1 MKSVELSIRNSSH
14 PILGRLESVS
24 YPHVGTMIYNFYGG
38 HVSANPSA
46 NDKFWEAFSIERSYS
61 FGDGT
66 DDFINTDIDIGDIVQ
81 FNPSGSSIVVYEK
94 SSKSNALFLTER
106 CNSRCIMCPQPPQ
119 THGDYV
125 DLSIATA
132 QLIKDEIATI
142 GITGGEPTIAWNG
155 LIQLL
160 SVLNSCHPKCR
171 IELLTN
177 GRKFHQYD
185 KANELLGINNHN
197 IVACIPLYSDVS
209 SIHDT
214 IVGAKGAFWQT
225 VEGIYNLERFEI
237 PVELRIVVL
246 KQNYERLNAW
256 AEFVY
261 RHFPFVNHIAI
272 MGLESIGYA
281 RDNID
286 MVWIDPVDYTEGLL
300 RAVRTLRRQGM
311 QISIYNH
318 QLCTIPQSIWG
329 YSKQSISEWKKFFL
343 NDCSNCKIKHM
354 CGGFFDSAAFK
365 HSRGV
370 APVIS

>member
-1 MKSVELSIRNSSH
+1 MGGLFAQTHLRTIRS
-14 PILGRLESVS
+14 
-24 YPHVGTMIYNFYGG
+24 
-38 HVSANPSA
+38 
-46 NDKFWEAFSIERSYS
+46 WEAFSIERSYS
-61 FGDGT
+61 LGDGT

-81 FNPSGSSIVVYEK
+81 FNPSGSSVVVYEK

-160 SVLNSCHPKCR
+160 SVLNSCHPNCR

-177 GRKFHQYD
+177 GRKFHQYH
-185 KANELLGINNHN
+185 KANELSETNNHN
-197 IVACIPLYSDVS
+197 IIACIPLYSDVS

-214 IVGAKGAFWQT
+214 IVGVKGAFWQT

-343 NDCSNCKIKHM
+343 NDCSNCKINI
-354 CGGFFDSAAFK
+354 CAVAFLIPLPLNIA
-365 HSRGV
+365 GV
-370 APVIS
+370 SPP